1 MNTANAKDTTR
12 ELPNLPKK
20 HGGWR
25 DGAGRKKV
33 NYETKAMRVDT
44 RLLKLIET
52 LKARLI
58 SGAISEEELKVF
70 EELAAN

>member
-1 MNTANAKDTTR
+1 MNTANVKDTTR

-44 RLLKLIET
+44 RLLTLIET

-58 SGAISEEELKVF
+58 SGAIDEEELKTL

>member
-1 MNTANAKDTTR
+1 MNTANVKDTTR

-33 NYETKAMRVDT
+33 NYETKAIRVDT
-44 RLLKLIET
+44 RLLGILAALRNKL
-52 LKARLI
+52 K
-58 SGAISEEELKVF
+58 SGAMNDEDLKRF